1 MNKIVKDALVL
12 CAFSLVLGFVLG
24 GVYKITEPIIAEA
37 TLRKEMEAYK
47 VVFENADT
55 FKEIPVD
62 ETKAANY
69 MSGGGYVGTINKTFE
84 AVDAGGSSL
93 GYVIQLTTKGYGDGL
108 VMVIGV
114 QADKTVNGYSI
125 TAHQETSGLGTKA
138 FEPGFADQFKGI
150 AGDKVGDVAT
160 ISGATITS
168 SAVKSAIKAAVGYVD
183 ILGGGE
189 VVVETP
195 EEKLQKKL
203 QAMFPEANAFND
215 AAFDEAGATAFMT
228 EKGYKG
234 TLNKVTEVVDASGA
248 VIGRVV
254 QITTNG
260 YHEGIVLAVGV
271 GADGKLTGFAA
282 VDHHET
288 PGLGSQTFEDDFT
301 SKFAGLTP
309 EEAGAV
315 DAISGA
321 TETSAP
327 VIKAVKAAAEYAN
340 TLGGAN

>member
-1 MNKIVKDALVL
+1 MNKIIKDALVL
-12 CAFSLVLGFVLG
+12 FAFSLVLGFVLG

-62 ETKAANY
+62 TGKASNY
-69 MSGGGYVGTINKTFE
+69 MSGNGYTGTINKTFE
-84 AVDAGGSSL
+84 AVDASGKGI

-114 QADKTVNGYSI
+114 QADKTVNGFSV
-125 TAHQETSGLGTKA
+125 TAHSETSGLGTKA
-138 FEPGFADQFKGI
+138 FDPAYADQFKGI

-168 SAVKSAIKAAVGYVD
+168 SAVKNAIKAAVGYVD
-183 ILGGGE
+183 ILAGGE
-189 VVVETP
+189 VVVESP

-203 QAMFPEANAFND
+203 QAMFPTATAFND
-215 AAFDEAGATAFMT
+215 KGIDADGATKFMT
-228 EKGYKG
+228 DNGYKG
-234 TLNKVTEVVDASGA
+234 TLDKVTEVVDANGA
-248 VIGRVV
+248 LLGRIV
-254 QITTNG
+254 QITTSG

-271 GADGKLTGFAA
+271 GVDGKLTGFAA
-282 VDHHET
+282 VAHQET
-288 PGLGSQTFEDDFT
+288 PGLGSQAFDDAFT

-309 EEAGAV
+309 DEAGKV
-315 DAISGA
+315 DAITGA

-327 VIKAVKAAAEYAN
+327 VIKAIKAAAEYAN
-340 TLGGAN
+340 TLGGEQ